1 LKKIGFDGPLY
12 IMPFDHR
19 HPYASEVFGFADSM
33 GPEQVAQA
41 VARKRVVYDA
51 FCQALA
57 DGVQPER
64 AGILVDE
71 RFGADILR
79 DARQQGRLTIVPTEK
94 SGHHEFDF
102 DYGEQ
107 FAEHITAFA
116 PTFAKVLVQY
126 NPQGKSARNQQQIAR
141 LKRIS
146 DYCRQQGLYFM
157 FELIVPPEAE
167 QLSRVAG
174 DRQAY
179 DVELR
184 PALMAKAMCE
194 IQDLGIEPDVWK
206 IEGLDRSEDGLRVAA
221 AARRNGRDQVGC
233 VILGR
238 GEDQQKVRHWLETA
252 ARVPGFSG
260 FAVGRSTFSQPLVAL
275 NEGQMTREAT
285 VAEIARRFKHW
296 VDVFEQAQAA

>member
-1 LKKIGFDGPLY
+1 MKKIGYDGPLY

-19 HPYASEVFGFADSM
+19 YPYAAEVFGFAESM
-33 GPEQVAQA
+33 EPEQVAQA
-41 VARKRVVYDA
+41 AARKQVVYEA
-51 FCQALA
+51 FCKALS
-57 DGVQPER
+57 DGVQPQR

-71 RFGADILR
+71 RFGTEILHE
-79 DARQQGRLTIVPTEK
+79 ARRQGQLTIVPTEK

-102 DYGEQ
+102 DYGDHWAQHVE
-107 FAEHITAFA
+107 AFG
-116 PTFAKVLVQY
+116 PTFAKVLVHY

-146 DYCRQQGLYFM
+146 EYCRQQGLYFM
-157 FELIVPPEAE
+157 FELIVPPEEE
-167 QLSRVAG
+167 QLNRAGG
-174 DRQAY
+174 DRQVY

-184 PALMAKAMCE
+184 PDLMTQSMCE

-206 IEGLDRSEDGLRVAA
+206 IEGLDRREDAQRVAA
-221 AARRNGRDQVGC
+221 VAQRNGRDQVGC

-275 NEGQMTREAT
+275 NEGQITREAAVT
-285 VAEIARRFKHW
+285 EMARRFKHW
-296 VDVFEQAQAA
+296 VDVFEQARVA

>member
-1 LKKIGFDGPLY
+1 
-12 IMPFDHR
+12 M
-19 HPYASEVFGFADSM
+19 AS
-33 GPEQVAQA
+33 EQVAQA
-41 VARKRVVYDA
+41 IARKQVVYEA
-51 FCQALA
+51 FCKALS
-57 DGVQPER
+57 DGVRPQR

-71 RFGADILR
+71 RFGAEILHA
-79 DARQQGRLTIVPTEK
+79 ARRQGQLTIVPTEK

-102 DYGEQ
+102 DYGEKWVQ
-107 FAEHITAFA
+107 HVEAFG
-116 PTFAKVLVQY
+116 PTFAKVLVHY
-126 NPQGKSARNQQQIAR
+126 NPQGKSARNQPQIAR
-141 LKRIS
+141 LKSIS

-157 FELIVPPEAE
+157 FELIVPPEEE
-167 QLSRVAG
+167 QLSHVGG

-184 PALMAKAMCE
+184 PALMAQAMCA

-206 IEGLDRSEDGLRVAA
+206 IEGLDHREDAQRVAA

-252 ARVPGFSG
+252 ARVPGFVG

-275 NEGQMTREAT
+275 NEGQSTRAAA

>member
-1 LKKIGFDGPLY
+1 MKQIGFDGPLY

-19 HPYASEVFGFADSM
+19 YPYAAEVFGLAESM
-33 GPEQVAQA
+33 GPQEVEQAA
-41 VARKRVVYDA
+41 ARKQVVYEA

-57 DGVQPER
+57 DGVQSQR

-79 DARQQGRLTIVPTEK
+79 EARRREQLTIVPTEK
-94 SGHHEFDF
+94 SGHHDFDF

-107 FAEHITAFA
+107 WVTHVETFR

-126 NPQGKSARNQQQIAR
+126 NPQGSSAANRQQIAR
-141 LKRIS
+141 LKHVS
-146 DYCRQQGLYFM
+146 DFCRERGLYFM

-167 QLSRVAG
+167 QLKHVGG
-174 DRQAY
+174 DRQKY

-184 PALMAKAMCE
+184 PALMAQAMCN

-206 IEGLDRSEDGLRVAA
+206 IEGLDRREDGLNVAA
-221 AARRNGRDQVGC
+221 AARREGRDRVGC

-238 GEDQQKVRHWLETA
+238 GEDQAKVHHWLTTA
-252 ARVPGFSG
+252 ASVPGFSG

-275 NEGQMTREAT
+275 NEGKMTRAAA
-285 VAEIARRFKHW
+285 VAEIARRFKQW
-296 VDVFEQAQAA
+296 VDVFEQAKAA

>member
-1 LKKIGFDGPLY
+1 
-12 IMPFDHR
+12 MPFDHR
-19 HPYASEVFGFADSM
+19 YPYAAEVFGFVESM
-33 GPEQVAQA
+33 ASEQVAQA
-41 VARKRVVYDA
+41 IARKQVVYEA
-51 FCQALA
+51 FCKALS
-57 DGVQPER
+57 DGVQSQR

-71 RFGADILR
+71 RFGAEILHA
-79 DARQQGRLTIVPTEK
+79 ARRQGQLTIVPTEK
-94 SGHHEFDF
+94 SGHYEFDF
-102 DYGEQ
+102 DYGEKWVQ
-107 FAEHITAFA
+107 HVEAFG
-116 PTFAKVLVQY
+116 PTFAKVLVHY

-141 LKRIS
+141 LKGIS

-157 FELIVPPEAE
+157 FELIVPPEEE
-167 QLSRVAG
+167 QLSHVGG

-184 PALMAKAMCE
+184 PALMAQAMCA

-206 IEGLDRSEDGLRVAA
+206 IEGLDRREDAQRVAA

-252 ARVPGFSG
+252 ARVPGFIG

-275 NEGQMTREAT
+275 NAGQSTRASA